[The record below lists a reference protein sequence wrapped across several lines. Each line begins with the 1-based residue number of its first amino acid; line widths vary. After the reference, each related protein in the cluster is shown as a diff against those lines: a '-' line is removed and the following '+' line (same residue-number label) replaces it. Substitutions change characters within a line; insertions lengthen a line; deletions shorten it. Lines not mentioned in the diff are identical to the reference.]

1 MAAIDEELP
10 RRDREILRAI
20 IQDFIS
26 TGEPV
31 GSLAIAPRYDLS
43 SATVRGAMADLEALG
58 YLEKPHTSAGR
69 IPTEKGFRL
78 YVDTLLQVRGLGARE
93 RERIQRS
100 LQPAPLTDLMADAG
114 KLLHQ
119 LTHHASVVMAP
130 QLDQTIFRRIEFVP
144 LREDRI
150 LTILVTQEGLVQN
163 RLITLDFPL
172 DRSELEHATNYL
184 NELLGELSLEQIH
197 GILRTERQVEQVT
210 YDQLRQKSLA
220 LAQRTFGEE
229 EGLGSLSDP
238 ALFVTGEESFL
249 DEPTFAADVEK
260 MRKLFATLA
269 QKDRLLHL
277 LRRSIEG
284 KEIRIFIG
292 AESELSEAASLSV
305 VVAPYAQGDR
315 VLGTLAVIG
324 PTRMNYG
331 RIIPLVEY
339 TAQAVSRLLQSN

>member
-1 MAAIDEELP
+1 MAAYEDELP

-20 IQDFIS
+20 IQDFIM

-31 GSLAIAPRYDLS
+31 GSHAIAPRYDIS
-43 SATVRGAMADLEALG
+43 SATVRNAMADLEALG
-58 YLEKPHTSAGR
+58 YLEKPHASAGR
-69 IPTEKGFRL
+69 VPTEKGFRL
-78 YVDTLLQVRGLGARE
+78 YVDTLLKVRGLGARE

-100 LQPAPLTDLMADAG
+100 LQPAPLTELMADTG
-114 KLLHQ
+114 KLLHR
-119 LTHHASVVMAP
+119 LTRHASLVMAP

-144 LREDRI
+144 LRDDRI

-172 DRSELEHATNYL
+172 ERSELEHATNYL
-184 NELLGELSLEQIH
+184 NELLGERTLEEIVET
-197 GILRTERQVEQVT
+197 LRSEREAEQAT
-210 YDQLRQKSLA
+210 YDDLRRKSLA
-220 LAQRTFGEE
+220 LAQRAFDDDELPLATP
-229 EGLGSLSDP
+229 D
-238 ALFVTGEESFL
+238 LFVTGEESFL

-269 QKDRLLHL
+269 KKDRLLHL

-292 AESELSEAASLSV
+292 AESELSDVAGLSV
-305 VVAPYAQGDR
+305 IAAPYTQGDR
-315 VLGTLAVIG
+315 ILGTLAVIG

-339 TAQAVSRLLQSN
+339 TAQAVSRVLQLD